1 MFKLIGIIV
10 VVAVV
15 VIGFPALQRW
25 YTGDATPQ
33 ETVKNVR
40 DSVGQKVMTQ
50 EGDKSDKPSSPGKN
64 AAPSNETEAERVLRE
79 MNQKK

>member
-15 VIGFPALQRW
+15 IIGFPALQRW
-25 YTGDATPQ
+25 YTGEATPQ
-33 ETVKNVR
+33 ETVKDVR
-40 DSVGQKVMTQ
+40 ESVGQKLLNDDSKGKSS
-50 EGDKSDKPSSPGKN
+50 GDQ
-64 AAPSNETEAERVLRE
+64 AAPAAAPKNETDAERVLRE